1 MTSSVTGAA
10 KVSPGTSGRQQPTAI
25 NKLECFTVTHIHA
38 PRPHTAGCHTP
49 TAYKRTPSDV
59 TNHIHTSTH
68 ATCVSTP
75 QATAHVGPPP
85 PHTHHPL
92 HKQHPAT
99 PSSFHPPGA
108 VSRTPATLQVGHR
121 HPDARV
127 HLPSVMFIAARPP
140 PSVRSFAFG
149 PTGRSSMAL
158 AAVVGRTVGAKPRA
172 DGAAAT
178 GAAATAAAAVL
189 ASAADTSDGFRA
201 ESGALEGAGRR
212 RAEPGSNT

>member
-1 MTSSVTGAA
+1 MLHSHTHSRASS
-10 KVSPGTSGRQQPTAI
+10 
-25 NKLECFTVTHIHA
+25 THCWVPHPHRIQTHA
-38 PRPHTAGCHTP
+38 VRRNQSHP
-49 TAYKRTPSDV
+49 
-59 TNHIHTSTH
+59 HIHTRYLREHSPGNRTRG
-68 ATCVSTP
+68 T
-75 QATAHVGPPP
+75 PP

-140 PSVRSFAFG
+140 PRVRSFAFG